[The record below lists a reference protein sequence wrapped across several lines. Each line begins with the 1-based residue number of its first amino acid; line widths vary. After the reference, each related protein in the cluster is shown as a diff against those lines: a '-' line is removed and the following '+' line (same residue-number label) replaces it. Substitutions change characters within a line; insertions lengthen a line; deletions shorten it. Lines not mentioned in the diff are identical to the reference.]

1 MTWTRA
7 NWHFHQDVYRSSS
20 VHLIDERQEVE
31 QTTDAL
37 NLEVRWLQLQDNVL
51 IWQTEHQD
59 QCINSLS

>member
-7 NWHFHQDVYRSSS
+7 NWHFYQDVYRLSS

-37 NLEVRWLQLQDNVL
+37 NLEVRWLQLQDNVS
-51 IWQTEHQD
+51 IWQTEHQW
-59 QCINSLS
+59 INL